1 MLPGPGKRGHG
12 FGDVDYI
19 EQIDRE
25 DTMRILPNI
34 GANLAIAMLSGA
46 SIVASSGEA
55 HATGRNFDPG
65 LQVAIIVCPII
76 PHENSHGLEARIG
89 APTKLISGELAEFN
103 GETCADALAKIKG
116 GLNGHCSTAAVD
128 GALVA
133 TCDLTTGQ
141 AVDPLGS
148 MLPYAAVITCPIS
161 LVADGTDFEA
171 QFGATTVQINGM
183 DDAIT
188 TCPAQRLVLRRGG
201 GENPGWPKRPLQH
214 HCGRRGACCNLR
226 FRGGGTCRSAFA
238 VSAAVADSNELS
250 SRAGPV

>member
-1 MLPGPGKRGHG
+1 MPQHLIRVEIGLCASVARGTPFGTLRYNSLMLPGPGKRGHG

-116 GLNGHCSTAAVD
+116 GLNGHCSTAGCRRRA
-128 GALVA
+128 G
-133 TCDLTTGQ
+133 CDMRPHNGTSRRPTGSH
-141 AVDPLGS
+141 A
-148 MLPYAAVITCPIS
+148 PIRCS
-161 LVADGTDFEA
+161 
-171 QFGATTVQINGM
+171 
-183 DDAIT
+183 
-188 TCPAQRLVLRRGG
+188 
-201 GENPGWPKRPLQH
+201 H
-214 HCGRRGACCNLR
+214 HMPNIAGGRRN
-226 FRGGGTCRSAFA
+226 
-238 VSAAVADSNELS
+238 
-250 SRAGPV
+250 

>member
-1 MLPGPGKRGHG
+1 MLRYKCRDWVDVAVNRAKFGCRLREIRVMLPGPGKRGHG

-25 DTMRILPNI
+25 NTMRILPNI

-141 AVDPLGS
+141 AVDPLGR

-171 QFGATTVQINGM
+171 QIRR
-183 DDAIT
+183 AI
-188 TCPAQRLVLRRGG
+188 A
-201 GENPGWPKRPLQH
+201 ESW
-214 HCGRRGACCNLR
+214 
-226 FRGGGTCRSAFA
+226 
-238 VSAAVADSNELS
+238 
-250 SRAGPV
+250 